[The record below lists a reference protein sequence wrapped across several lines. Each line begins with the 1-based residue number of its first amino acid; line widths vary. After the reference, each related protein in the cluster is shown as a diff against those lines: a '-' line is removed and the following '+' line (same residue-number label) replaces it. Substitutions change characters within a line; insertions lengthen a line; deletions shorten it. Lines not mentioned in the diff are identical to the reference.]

1 MPGYPDAGYPAA
13 ALSRY
18 PRGKPD
24 WTDARMP
31 YRGRHHTSH
40 APGGQ
45 GSLLNA
51 IAAVVVIAAVIV
63 FIILLTALCQS
74 RATR

>member
-1 MPGYPDAGYPAA
+1 
-13 ALSRY
+13 
-18 PRGKPD
+18 
-24 WTDARMP
+24 MP